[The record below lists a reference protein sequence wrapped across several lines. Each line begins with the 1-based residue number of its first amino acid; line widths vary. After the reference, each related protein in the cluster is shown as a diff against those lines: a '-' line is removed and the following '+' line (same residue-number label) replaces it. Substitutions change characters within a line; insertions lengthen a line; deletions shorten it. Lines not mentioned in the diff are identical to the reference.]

1 MCRYI
6 LIKTAI
12 VRSGQAKK
20 GILLKIKQYRW
31 GNDRN

>member
-6 LIKTAI
+6 LNKTAN
-12 VRSGQAKK
+12 VRSGQANKCV
-20 GILLKIKQYRW
+20 LLKIKQYPG